1 MNRKTILLIAVAVFT
16 IACIA
21 FSIAFLMMPQF
32 SYALLGI
39 GAPAQTQ
46 GYGPGYGRGMMGGK
60 KNPNALAAQVTP
72 VAPGTPP
79 TNSGPGGMMGR
90 GRMGGQGQ
98 PPPSDPNLKTVEMKS
113 DTASQKVGNT
123 NVTFTLA
130 PYPPVGFRQST
141 FDIALTDDKG
151 AAIKDAKV
159 SFDLTMPA
167 MWMPSNKP
175 VAQAVGDG
183 KYRATGMFTMRG
195 FWRIEVI
202 IERGGEKQSAFFD
215 LWM

>member
-1 MNRKTILLIAVAVFT
+1 MNRKTILLIVVAVFA

-39 GAPAQTQ
+39 GAPAQAQ
-46 GYGPGYGRGMMGGK
+46 GSGPGYGRGMMGGAD
-60 KNPNALAAQVTP
+60 NSGTP

-79 TNSGPGGMMGR
+79 AGYGPGGMMGR

-98 PPPSDPNLKTVEMKS
+98 PPVADPNLKTVEMKS

-141 FDIALTDDKG
+141 FDIALTDEKG

-202 IERGGEKQSAFFD
+202 IERGGEKQSAFLD